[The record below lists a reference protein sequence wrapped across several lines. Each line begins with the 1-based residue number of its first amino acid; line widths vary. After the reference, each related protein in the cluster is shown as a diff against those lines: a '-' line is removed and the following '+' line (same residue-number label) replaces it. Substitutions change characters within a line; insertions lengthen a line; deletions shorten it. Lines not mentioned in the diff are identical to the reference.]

1 MEYEKFEKIIL
12 SLQVT
17 HDRANLLYQNGV
29 DITEVTDGLHNIIE
43 DLLNVIFIEAGNDWI
58 LWFMYEKDF
67 GKREDVK
74 AWDEDGNEIVYDIK
88 SLYDLLINEYYNKN

>member
-12 SLQVT
+12 SLQAT
-17 HDRANLLYQNGV
+17 HDRANLLYRNGV

-58 LWFMYEKDF
+58 WWFMYEKDF
-67 GKREDVK
+67 GKREDIK

-88 SLYDLLINEYYNKN
+88 SLYDLLINEHYNKN